1 LLLAFSLD
9 DFPELDLESLDL
21 DSDDF
26 ESEDFESFDLDSE
39 DFDSEVPA
47 SFDLESDESAELEEP
62 DSLEFSTEVEPE
74 FLPL

>member
-1 LLLAFSLD
+1 LLLPFSLD

-39 DFDSEVPA
+39 DLDSEVPA
-47 SFDLESDESAELEEP
+47 SFALESDESEEFEEP
-62 DSLEFSTEVEPE
+62 PSLEFSTEVEPE
-74 FLPL
+74 FFPL

>member
-1 LLLAFSLD
+1 
-9 DFPELDLESLDL
+9 
-21 DSDDF
+21 
-26 ESEDFESFDLDSE
+26 LDSE
-39 DFDSEVPA
+39 DLDSEVPA